1 MNDIL
6 FAVCVSCFLFLA
18 VDYAD
23 TCAGRFCA
31 VESDSRCEASFRES
45 YHRVC
50 PRSSVFVGLL
60 VLTMTMTMYRS
71 RSPKKTREVAQQFTL
86 VAGT

>member
-18 VDYAD
+18 VDDAD

-31 VESDSRCEASFRES
+31 VEIQKVGIIWFVVMIM
-45 YHRVC
+45 RVADQ
-50 PRSSVFVGLL
+50 V
-60 VLTMTMTMYRS
+60 
-71 RSPKKTREVAQQFTL
+71 
-86 VAGT
+86 